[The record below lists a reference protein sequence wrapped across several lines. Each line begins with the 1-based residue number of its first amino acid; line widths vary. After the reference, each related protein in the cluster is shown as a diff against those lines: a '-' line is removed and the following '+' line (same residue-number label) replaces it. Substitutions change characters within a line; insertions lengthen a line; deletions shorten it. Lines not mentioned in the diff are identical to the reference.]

1 MNEYALLITVILA
14 LVMLSASL
22 YFDLRYQRIPNKLCL
37 IALVTGLILNTFFY
51 TWQGLSQSLLGAGLA
66 LIILLPAYKFR
77 LLGAGDVKIMIAIGT
92 ISGPLIIGWSIA
104 YAIIFGAI
112 TSILLALKAVGL
124 RGMKLTASRYLH
136 SFYLR
141 QYFKPESGDMGAVK
155 VPYAPALTLGWIL
168 ATYNHQ
174 DIYELMWKAEL
185 LLNDISTS
193 LNLI

>member
-168 ATYNHQ
+168 ATYNNQ